1 MRCAFGL
8 GGSLANSVMGQ
19 EPPKIVFPAPAYPV
33 KVVGAFTPDFEAFVL
48 DAFEAMPE
56 VSAAQLRARPSR
68 NGRFLAV
75 TVTFTA
81 QSEGQLAA
89 IFADLQASGRVG
101 RPQADRPLRGRQAY
115 EPCFRA
121 SLHQDQ
127 GPETPDALWG

>member
-1 MRCAFGL
+1 
-8 GGSLANSVMGQ
+8 MGQ

-33 KVVGAFTPDFEAFVL
+33 KVIKGVTPDFEAFVL
-48 DAFEAMPE
+48 DTFQAHAPE

-89 IFADLQASGRVG
+89 IFADLQASGRVE
-101 RPQADRPLRGRQAY
+101 LV
-115 EPCFRA
+115 
-121 SLHQDQ
+121 L
-127 GPETPDALWG
+127 